1 MYSPLTR
8 EFRLY
13 LTEIRQYFLHA
24 KGTQAS
30 YIKDYTLMNSQTP
43 KAYTDM
49 LICHHKV
56 AKGVGGPLKSE
67 REILFSIGG
76 ADE

>member
-56 AKGVGGPLKSE
+56 KPKVWGHL
-67 REILFSIGG
+67 
-76 ADE
+76 